1 MDFLNKSIAQVSELF
16 RTMTPGARVTAGLLL
31 GVIVVSL
38 GYLFRQGTAG
48 PDAFLFG
55 GQALSDADLN
65 KIDLAL
71 GEAGLIGVREGNRL
85 RVPTGQQ
92 AAALAAIADAD
103 ALPKNFHTVL
113 EDALGKAAPWE
124 SSIATR
130 ERLKI
135 AKQRQL
141 TEIIRAMRW
150 VDDAIVV
157 YDEQPP
163 RGITGTKQVTGSVS
177 VWPAMGESLTPIRA
191 KALQKL
197 VAYSV
202 VGMKPEDVA
211 VTNSGDGGIYGQDG
225 ATSFELFEG
234 EYYRTKIAF
243 ENQLRERIWNPL
255 RDMIPGV
262 RVEVSAELDATKEEI
277 THTRKPDSKTAP
289 LRVLETQESTIQSTG
304 ASGGQP
310 GPIAQGPTRQGAT
323 ASPEQNKNETKNSTE
338 ETENVV
344 GIEESRVLKGGYIP
358 KEINATVLIPS
369 SYVESVWK
377 SKNPTATD
385 PPKPEDL
392 VIVENQ
398 IKTTVENFVQPLLL
412 LQATRGQ
419 NTYKYV
425 HVHFLPSLPAP
436 TLEPPSTTTQA
447 LAWAGRYWTTLA
459 MLGMAMFSLLVMRSV
474 VRGGPPAA
482 GAGPSAASAGLTL
495 HTEDSQP
502 RQEDDSDVPENDRPR
517 LRLKKNKS
525 VKDDLVEIVHED
537 PDAAAEILR
546 SWIGKA
552 S

>member
-1 MDFLNKSIAQVSELF
+1 MDFLNKAITQVSELF
-16 RTMTPGARVTAGLLL
+16 RSMTPAARVTAGLLL

-38 GYLFRQGTAG
+38 GYLLRQGTAG

-55 GQALSDADLN
+55 GEALSDGELN
-65 KIDLAL
+65 RIEVAL
-71 GEAGLIGVREGNRL
+71 GEAGLTGVREGNRL
-85 RVPTGQQ
+85 RVPAAQQ

-103 ALPKNFHTVL
+103 ALPKNFHTIL

-124 SSIATR
+124 SSVATR

-150 VDDAIVV
+150 VEDAVVV

-163 RGITGTKQVTGSVS
+163 RGISGTKLVTGSVN
-177 VWPAMGESLTPIRA
+177 VQPAAGESLTPSRS

-202 VGMKPEDVA
+202 VGMKPENVA
-211 VTNSGDGGIYGQDG
+211 VTNLGEGGIYGGDDEM
-225 ATSFELFEG
+225 SFELFEDD
-234 EYYRTKIAF
+234 YYRTKIAF
-243 ENQLRERIWNPL
+243 ETQLRERIWDQL

-262 RVEVSAELDATKEEI
+262 RVEVNAELDATKEEI

-289 LRVLETQESTIQSTG
+289 LRIMETEESTIQSTG
-304 ASGGQP
+304 GSGGQP
-310 GPIAQGPTRQGAT
+310 GPIAQGPTRQGAA
-323 ASPEQNKNETKNSTE
+323 ASPEQNKNETKSSTE

-344 GIEESRVLKGGYIP
+344 GIEESRVLKGGYVP
-358 KEINATVLIPS
+358 KEVHATVLIPS

-377 SKNPTATD
+377 TKNPTATD

-398 IKTTVENFVQPLLL
+398 VKTTVENFVQPLLL

-425 HVHFLPSLPAP
+425 YVQFLPSLPGP
-436 TLEPPSTTTQA
+436 TIEPPSTTSQA
-447 LAWAGRYWTTLA
+447 LAWAGRYWSTLA
-459 MLGMAMFSLLVMRSV
+459 MLGVAMFSLLVMRSV
-474 VRGGPPAA
+474 VRGGPADA
-482 GAGPSAASAGLTL
+482 GSNASATGAGITL
-495 HTEDSQP
+495 HTEDTPSRP
-502 RQEDDSDVPENDRPR
+502 EDGVDESPDDRPR
-517 LRLKKNKS
+517 LRLKKSKS